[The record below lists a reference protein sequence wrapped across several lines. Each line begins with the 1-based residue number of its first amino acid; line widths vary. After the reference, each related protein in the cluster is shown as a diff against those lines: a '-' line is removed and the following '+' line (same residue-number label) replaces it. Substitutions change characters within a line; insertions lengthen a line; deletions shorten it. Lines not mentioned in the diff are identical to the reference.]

1 MCVCRAPTVPTPGEE
16 RGGCGD
22 AGVIFWAKNG
32 HVRNFSQ
39 PQSRHKHIPLERHL
53 ASLSLSLVRILF
65 DLELLYCY
73 RD

>member
-1 MCVCRAPTVPTPGEE
+1 MCVSGPDGPNA
-16 RGGCGD
+16 RGGTGGVRG